1 MQSKKLQ
8 FCAGKISRSGRII
21 PDKEYWQN
29 VRRKDQQRYA
39 EECLAQATFQKILD
53 MERYHELEMKR
64 KLENSVKKV
73 RVQKIKASSC
83 KQKHHTLEP
92 DQQFASGVRLD
103 FVLKGERSELTLM
116 NSVEYVT
123 GISPY
128 QLPVINRMIP
138 VPPPALQKGDKSVN
152 AVRAVRTRMLRGR
165 LFHPTTAANDR
176 GQLLPKTSWLPN
188 TAPGNTLQPLLLP
201 PVCISAAIGSAPKA
215 SSCKQK
221 HHTLEPD
228 QQFASGVR
236 LDFILEGE
244 RSELTLMNS
253 VEYVTGISPY
263 QLPVI
268 NHMIPVP
275 PPALQKG
282 DKSVNAVRAVR
293 TRMLRGRLFHP
304 TTAANDRG
312 QLLPKDCVVKKK
324 SHHCSK

>member
-1 MQSKKLQ
+1 MSFLNFKEN
-8 FCAGKISRSGRII
+8 FCSSEEKFIGTYNSLTDKHLVGYFSNARIRRHLVRSGLISRSGRII

-73 RVQKIKASSC
+73 RVQKIKVEKSRKSVEDASSVYTPHP
-83 KQKHHTLEP
+83 QLGPRNHYRRHPFVVGEP
-92 DQQFASGVRLD
+92 SGQ
-103 FVLKGERSELTLM
+103 S
-116 NSVEYVT
+116 
-123 GISPY
+123 
-128 QLPVINRMIP
+128 QL
-138 VPPPALQKGDKSVN
+138 
-152 AVRAVRTRMLRGR
+152 
-165 LFHPTTAANDR
+165 
-176 GQLLPKTSWLPN
+176 TSWLPN
-188 TAPGNTLQPLLLP
+188 TAPGNALQPLLLP

-312 QLLPKDCVVKKK
+312 QLLPKVFNWIWAIWL
-324 SHHCSK
+324 S